1 MAKTQIN
8 QLKSEAVKP
17 FYAVAGATEIA
28 VAHARGYANEAQ
40 KNAEKRIKD
49 VQGRVTKVERDPKA
63 LQDKAV
69 TLVNARIE
77 DLQSQARAAQTKF
90 DARLKELQKDAR
102 EFPNRVEA
110 QLNEAI
116 EELNE
121 TYADL
126 ASRGEKFVAA
136 LRKDGVR
143 AVAAVK
149 SAPRKSSTRRSIIG
163 VEAAAKRDDKPA
175 RKSSTRKSTARTSS
189 AKGTAT
195 KGAAKSTTTK
205 STTTAT
211 AKKAPAKKTT
221 TTAKKT
227 TTRKS
232 TTTKAS
238 A

>member
-1 MAKTQIN
+1 MAKTQIS
-8 QLKSEAVKP
+8 QLKTEAVKP

-77 DLQSQARAAQTKF
+77 ELQGQARAAQTKF
-90 DARLKELQKDAR
+90 DARLKELQKDAKD
-102 EFPNRVEA
+102 FPNRVEA

-116 EELNE
+116 DELND

-126 ASRGEKFVAA
+126 AKRGEKFVAA
-136 LRKDGVR
+136 IRKDGVR

-163 VEAAAKRDDKPA
+163 VEAAANRDDKPA
-175 RKSSTRKSTARTSS
+175 RKSPARKSPATS
-189 AKGTAT
+189 T
-195 KGAAKSTTTK
+195 KPTTKK

-211 AKKAPAKKTT
+211 KTSTAKKSPAKKTT

-232 TTTKAS
+232 TTTAS

>member
-17 FYAVAGATEIA
+17 FYAVAGATELA
-28 VAHARGYANEAQ
+28 VARARGYANEAQ
-40 KNAEKRIKD
+40 KNAEKRLKD

-69 TLVNARIE
+69 SLVNARIE
-77 DLQSQARAAQTKF
+77 ELQSQARAAQTKF

-126 ASRGEKFVAA
+126 AARGEKFVAA
-136 LRKDGVR
+136 IRKDGVR

-163 VEAAAKRDDKPA
+163 VEAAANRDDKPA
-175 RKSSTRKSTARTSS
+175 RKSPARTST
-189 AKGTAT
+189 AKKSPTA
-195 KGAAKSTTTK
+195 KTTGSK
-205 STTTAT
+205 ASGSKTTAR
-211 AKKAPAKKTT
+211 KAPAKKTT

-227 TTRKS
+227 TTTRKS